1 MSAILVASAPSRPRL
16 LAIGAAIVAIG
27 LFALAATAHLRNA
40 CFEQDTPYLR
50 LCPAESEQP
59 EQVRAEL
66 REHIAR
72 NPGDANAW
80 TRLLASES
88 REGAMSVLPGA
99 SVAAP
104 NNHNVTRW
112 RALQALEAG
121 KAEEGIAMLVQI
133 LRYRRSPETAN
144 ILAQVAATPEGLQ
157 LLKPH
162 LATGTQWLPKV
173 LDAART
179 IKLPPAD
186 LLPLVVAAL
195 GQGVLPLSERQA
207 YMRSLKATGDWLDA
221 YGLWVASHKDQVPL
235 LYNAGFDQRFQLDG
249 FDWEYTWAPRS
260 RAGVLIDQ
268 EPIARRGLVLEVE
281 FTGRRFSAPVVRQY
295 LFAPPGAYRLRGEYM
310 VAKLRSEEG
319 LAWSVLCT
327 AARKSAGRSPAL
339 KDTGGVWR
347 PLEFEFTIPA
357 DCGAVVSLQLEPAGA
372 YEAATGIKGRAAFD
386 AFSLVRTTGS
396 E

>member
-1 MSAILVASAPSRPRL
+1 MTAVTAPAAARRPRL
-16 LAIGAAIVAIG
+16 LAVGASVVAAGI
-27 LFALAATAHLRNA
+27 FALAAAAHLRNS

-50 LCPAESEQP
+50 LCPDDGEEP
-59 EQVRAEL
+59 ERVREEM

-80 TRLLASES
+80 TKLLVNEP
-88 REGAMSVLPGA
+88 RETAMTVLPGA
-99 SVAAP
+99 TLTAP

-112 RALQALEAG
+112 RALQSLEAG
-121 KAEEGIAMLVQI
+121 RSDEGISMLVQI
-133 LRYRRSPETAN
+133 LRYRQSPETAG
-144 ILAQVAATPEGLQ
+144 ILAQVAARREGLE

-162 LATGTQWLPKV
+162 LATGDQWLPKV
-173 LDAART
+173 LAASRT
-179 IKLPPAD
+179 LKLPPGD
-186 LLPLVVAAL
+186 MLPLVAAAI
-195 GQGVLPLSERQA
+195 GQNVLPAVDRQY
-207 YMRSLKATGDWLDA
+207 YMRSLKASGDWLDA
-221 YGLWVASHKDQVPL
+221 YGLWVAMHKDHVPL
-235 LYNAGFDQRFQLDG
+235 LYNAGFDQRLQLDG

-281 FTGRRFSAPVVRQY
+281 FTGRRFPVPVVRQY

-310 VAKLRSEEG
+310 VSKLRSEEG
-319 LAWSVLCT
+319 LAWSVQCT
-327 AARKSAGRSPAL
+327 AARKVAGRSPAL
-339 KDTGGVWR
+339 KDTGGAWR
-347 PLEFEFTIPA
+347 PMEFEFNVPA
-357 DCGAVVSLQLEPAGA
+357 DCGAVISLQLEPAGA